1 MNNNLRMFIL
11 FGVIIL
17 VFGYYAYFTPKITRT
32 VTVDT
37 TVIADTATGKTI
49 DTAKNISEQVIANSD
64 IPQDTAVYL
73 FETELYRGS
82 ISSLSGGISKFHLL
96 QFKSYKDT
104 LSLLPDG
111 SRAME
116 AVVIIGNARYDLSN
130 TNFTVLYK
138 GDLSPLRVERDS
150 IVLAAVVEGR
160 TFTRT
165 YVFSKDSYI
174 IEHKLSTSEP
184 ISSVEYLFED
194 GVSLTE
200 KNAADDMLY
209 YSLDA
214 YSTNNVIKTKQ
225 KNVKNGELAMSGSY
239 SWMGIQTKY
248 FFSGLIGEGKGY
260 TAGLLSDK
268 RLYGRFSFS
277 SPNVLL
283 YMGPIDYKILKGM
296 NNGMDKLPDF
306 GWSIIQPISKGIL
319 GFIHFMYRYVRNYGV
334 IIIIISILLIAL
346 FSPLTFKSYSSMS
359 KMQTLQPEMEALKK
373 KYEKDPQ
380 RLNTETMNLYKKSG
394 VNPFTGCLPMFIQM
408 PVFFAL
414 YAILKTTIELRYAP
428 FAFWL
433 TDLASK
439 DPYYVLPILTGAT
452 MFVSQKL
459 SLTNQSQ
466 KMMVYI
472 MPIMLTFLFLSLPS
486 GINLY
491 WLTYNLLSVV
501 QQIIIKKAINKQTG
515 VQNG

>member
-1 MNNNLRMFIL
+1 MFIL
-11 FGVIIL
+11 FGIIIL
-17 VFGYYAYFTPKITRT
+17 VFGYYAYFTPKVTRT

-37 TVIADTATGKTI
+37 TIVADTAV
-49 DTAKNISEQVIANSD
+49 EIAEEENPAENKKIESVKQS
-64 IPQDTAVYL
+64 QDTTVIE
-73 FETELYRGS
+73 FETDLYRGR
-82 ISSLSGGISKFHLL
+82 ISSLSGGLSKFELL
-96 QFKSYKDT
+96 NFKSYKER
-104 LSLLPDG
+104 LSLLPEY
-111 SRAME
+111 SKSMQI
-116 AVVIIGNARYDLSN
+116 VVTIGNTKHDFSN
-130 TNFTVLYK
+130 VNFSVIYS
-138 GDLSPLRVERDS
+138 GGLSPLRTEKDS
-150 IVLAAVVEGR
+150 IVLGAEVDGIM
-160 TFTRT
+160 FTRT
-165 YVFSKDSYI
+165 YVFSRGSYVV
-174 IEHKLSTSEP
+174 EHRISSESS
-184 ISSVEYLFED
+184 ISSVEYLFEE

-200 KNAADDMLY
+200 KNEADDILY
-209 YSLDA
+209 YSVNA
-214 YSTNNVIKTKQ
+214 YSMNNVIKTKQ
-225 KNVKNGELAMSGSY
+225 KNVKNQETSMSGDY

-248 FFSGLIGEGKGY
+248 FFTGLLGEGKGY
-260 TAGLLSDK
+260 TAGLLEDK
-268 RLYGRFSFS
+268 RLYGTFSFS
-277 SPNVLL
+277 SPEVRL
-283 YMGPIDYKILKGM
+283 YMGPIDYKILKEM

-306 GWSIIQPISKGIL
+306 GWPIIQPISKVIL
-319 GFIHFMYRYVRNYGV
+319 GFMHFLYRYIHNYGV
-334 IIIIISILLIAL
+334 IIIIIALLFIAI
-346 FSPLTFKSYSSMS
+346 FSPLTFKSYSAMS
-359 KMQTLQPEMEALKK
+359 RMQKLQPQMAELKK

-439 DPYYVLPILTGAT
+439 DPYYVLPVLTGAT

-459 SLTNQSQ
+459 SLTDQSQ

-501 QQIIIKKAINKQTG
+501 QQVIIKRMINKQTG